1 MRLFL
6 TVTSSLVLFAVVSS
20 VVVAEEKLDVA
31 GALAG
36 KVIDPQLPLREVQEF
51 TESRVLPMPEA
62 RSVAEWEKHA
72 ARMRQAVFDRVV
84 FRGEAAKWRK
94 IATKVESMG
103 VIDGGEGYRIRKLRY
118 EAVPGMWIPVLLYEP
133 TNLKG
138 KVPVVLNV
146 NGHDRKDGKA
156 AKYKQTRCINQAKR
170 GMLALNVEWVGMGQL
185 NAPDFGHYR
194 MNQLDL
200 CGTSGLSP
208 FYLSMS
214 RGLDV
219 LLSHEHADPTRV
231 AVAGLSGGGW
241 QTIFISAL
249 DTRVTLSNPVA
260 GYSSFKT
267 RARNFSDLGD
277 SEQTPVDLGITAD
290 YAQLTAMRA
299 PRPTLLTFNVRD
311 NCCFAAGHAL
321 PPLLDA
327 AAPIFKLYGKRGNL
341 RSHVNFDPG
350 THNYLKDNRQQFY
363 RMLGDHFFPNDA
375 SYDAREIDCTAELKS
390 KEELNIELPED
401 NAGFHTLAMRLGRS
415 LPRDAALP
423 DAPDLAGKWQNDS
436 RRLLESIV
444 KWKQSTVTAGE
455 PRTEPLAGA
464 TAVYRALRIGNSWT
478 VPSVEIS
485 RTGAAKSGPVA
496 ILLADAG
503 RASAAKQA
511 NELLASGKRVLA
523 IDPFYLG
530 ESKITRGGFLF
541 ALMVSTVGQRPLG
554 VQADQ
559 VAAIARWAKKDLGGG
574 AVEVVGVGPKTSL
587 AALVAGALEPD
598 AIGSVTLHESLGS
611 LQEVLEKDLTV
622 NTHPEFF
629 CFGLLE
635 RFDVKQLA
643 ALVAPRR
650 VRFVAPSERIRKEM
664 TDLKGWYKQLGTD
677 VDPLK

>member
-1 MRLFL
+1 MRLFPAA
-6 TVTSSLVLFAVVSS
+6 TFGLVLFGVSS
-20 VVVAEEKLDVA
+20 SVGIAEEKIDVE
-31 GALAG
+31 GALAA

-84 FRGEAAKWRK
+84 FRGEAAQWRK

-103 VIDGGEGYRIRKLRY
+103 VIDGGDGYRIRKLRY

-146 NGHDRKDGKA
+146 NGHDRTNGKA
-156 AKYKQTRCINQAKR
+156 AKYKQIRCINQAKR

-185 NAPDFGHYR
+185 NTPDFVHYR

-214 RGLDV
+214 RGIDV
-219 LLSHEHADPTRV
+219 LLSHEHADPNRV

-277 SEQTPVDLGITAD
+277 SEQTPVDLGATAD

-299 PRPTLLTFNVRD
+299 PRPTLLTFNVKD
-311 NCCFAAGHAL
+311 NCCFASGHAL
-321 PPLLDA
+321 PPLLNA

-350 THNYLKDNRQQFY
+350 THNYEKDNRQQLY

-375 SYDAREIDCTAELKS
+375 SYDAREIDCTAELKT
-390 KEELNIELPED
+390 KAELNVDLPKV

-415 LPRDAALP
+415 LPRDAGLP
-423 DAPDLAGKWQNDS
+423 DSPDLAGKWQNDLRS
-436 RRLLESIV
+436 LLASIV
-444 KWKQSTVTAGE
+444 KWKRSSVTADK
-455 PRTEPLAGA
+455 PREQLNESSI
-464 TAVYRALRIGNSWT
+464 VRYRTLRIGNSWT

-485 RTGAAKSGPVA
+485 LPVAGKAGPVA

-530 ESKITRGGFLF
+530 ESRITQRAFLF

-554 VQADQ
+554 IQADQ
-559 VAAIARWAKKDLGGG
+559 VAAVARWAKKDLGGG
-574 AVEVVGVGPKTSL
+574 AVEVVAVGPRTSL

-611 LQEVLEKDLTV
+611 LQEVLEKDLAV
-622 NTHPEFF
+622 NTHPEYF

-635 RFDVKQLA
+635 RFDVKQLT

-650 VRFVAPSERIRKEM
+650 VRFVAPSARVKKELA
-664 TDLKGWYKQLGTD
+664 DLKGWYKQMGVD
-677 VDPLK
+677 ADPLK